1 MVNRPIID
9 LGTTCNQWHNG
20 PVLLVSNQYGKKFKA
35 AGDGRG
41 VYGSFNLK
49 DKELF
54 YKEFR

>member
-9 LGTTCNQWHNG
+9 LGTTCNKWHNG

-35 AGDGRG
+35 GTGDGKG

-49 DKELF
+49 DK
-54 YKEFR
+54 